1 MIDYHLHSLFS
12 KDGKEKMYDMCH
24 AAKQAGMKYIAI
36 TDHLDYDDLLPVNW
50 EIKDITGP
58 EGYLATVNRM
68 RDEFPMLD
76 ITLGVEAGYT
86 PSGQKTVIEKIG
98 LIKPDFVIGSLH
110 FIDGLD
116 VYDGIFFEGKTK
128 QQAYGYYFEKLLESI
143 KPLSEYSNI
152 IGHLTYISKGPHIP
166 YENIRVEYP
175 EHKEIIDEILKEI
188 ISLGMGIE
196 INTSGLFKKV
206 GQMLPHFEIVKRY
219 KELGGETLCVGSD
232 AHLTQYVGYGINEAY
247 AAAKEAGFGYITIF
261 PGGKQTKIKI

>member
-12 KDGKEKMYDMCH
+12 KDGKEKMYDMCL
-24 AAKQAGMKYIAI
+24 AAKEAGLKYIAI
-36 TDHLDYDDLLPVNW
+36 TDHLDYDDLLPENW

-86 PSGQKTVIEKIG
+86 PSGQKTVIEKIN

-128 QQAYGYYFEKLLESI
+128 QEAYDHYFERLLEGI

-152 IGHLTYISKGPHIP
+152 IGHLTYISKGPHTP
-166 YENIRVEYP
+166 YDNPKVEYS
-175 EHKEIIDEILKEI
+175 EHKELIDEILRKI
-188 ISLGMGIE
+188 IVLGMGIE

-206 GQMLPHFEIVKRY
+206 GQMLPDFEIIKRY
-219 KELGGETLCVGSD
+219 KDLGGEILSIGSD
-232 AHLTQYVGYGINEAY
+232 AHLTQYVGYGI
-247 AAAKEAGFGYITIF
+247 KEAFDVAKKAGFEYLTIF
-261 PGGKQTKIKI
+261 PGGEKKQIKI